1 MKQKHNPEQE
11 KALER
16 FSLLAP
22 LLEPDLEGAEKRRRR
37 NEILS
42 RGNISDRTLRRYL
55 QEYRKNGLDGLIPK
69 NRSDRGTSRAFS
81 EDIFQEA
88 VQLKLELPERSV
100 TRVIEILEGEKK
112 IGSGDIARSTLT
124 RHLSRLGLTQL
135 ENQAQPPGHRRFQR
149 EERNRLWQT
158 DVKYGPFLPHPNN
171 PKRQVRTY
179 LMAFID
185 DATRLLCHG
194 EFYLDQ
200 RLPIL
205 ENCFRKAILKRGI
218 PDAVYVDNG
227 KIFIS
232 RWFRMACA
240 RLGIRHLHTQIFSPE
255 AKGKI
260 ERLNRT
266 IESFLSE
273 MTLQKPKTLDE
284 LNKAFAVWMEEGY
297 NHHPHSSL
305 ENKTPAI
312 RFQEDRRHLRFAS
325 LEECREAFL
334 WEETRRV
341 DKTGCA
347 KLQGNLY
354 EIGLEW
360 MRKTVD
366 LRFDPFDLGTIEIW
380 HNGQKQGLA
389 KPFVVQEFNQTA
401 HKKAV
406 NSVAPPQV
414 LTPGSRLM
422 AVLEEKSVN
431 RRKQKLGAIAFR
443 NMEGGP
449 GSV

>member
-16 FSLLAP
+16 FSLIAP
-22 LLEPDLEGAEKRRRR
+22 LLEPDLEAAEKRQRR

-42 RGNISDRTLRRYL
+42 RGNISDRSLRRYL
-55 QEYRKNGLDGLIPK
+55 QEYRDKGLEGLFPQ
-69 NRSDRGTSRAFS
+69 NRSDQGKSRAFG
-81 EDIFQEA
+81 EEVFQEA

-112 IGSGDIARSTLT
+112 ICPGDMARSTLS
-124 RHLSRLGLTQL
+124 RHLSRLGLTQP
-135 ENQAQPPGHRRFQR
+135 EKQSQPPGHRRFQR

-158 DVKYGPFLPHPNN
+158 DIKFGPYLPHPDN

-179 LMAFID
+179 LLAFID

-240 RLGIRHLHTQIFSPE
+240 RLGIRHLHTQAYSPE
-255 AKGKI
+255 SKGKI
-260 ERLNRT
+260 ERFNRT
-266 IESFLSE
+266 VESFLSE
-273 MTLQKPKTLDE
+273 MTLQKPKTLEE
-284 LNKAFAVWMEEGY
+284 LNHAFALWMEEGY
-297 NHHPHSSL
+297 NHRPHSSL
-305 ENKTPAI
+305 ENKTPAN
-312 RFQEDRRHLRFAS
+312 RFQEDRRRLRFAS

-347 KLQGNLY
+347 KLQGRVF

-360 MRKTVD
+360 VRKTVD
-366 LRFDPFDLGTIEIW
+366 LRFDPFDLETIEIW
-380 HNGQKQGLA
+380 HNGQNQGLA
-389 KPFVVQEFNQTA
+389 KSFVVQEFNQA
-401 HKKAV
+401 VHKAV
-406 NSVAPPQV
+406 NSSVPPKISAS
-414 LTPGSRLM
+414 GSRLM
-422 AVLEEKSVN
+422 AVLEEKSVS
-431 RRKQKLGAIAFR
+431 RHKQKLGAIAFR
-443 NMEGGP
+443 SMEGGS
-449 GSV
+449 GRV